1 MSKNRIVLFGVLG
14 VVVGLVLG
22 VFGRD
27 FIVANEKQEFEAQ
40 KAEEEAKIQAMMT
53 GIPVDASQEFIAAKT
68 LVDDMKSLKA
78 ALLIFCIE
86 HIEQEVDLAKTLDT
100 PEHIKEVLE
109 KSVDNVEK
117 YLEGNWIFQGNTS
130 DCWIGYNLEGGFK
143 EQASEV
149 GKELVKR
156 AERNGICKDTTGNLY
171 DGGGKVYMKV
181 R

>member
-1 MSKNRIVLFGVLG
+1 
-14 VVVGLVLG
+14 
-22 VFGRD
+22 
-27 FIVANEKQEFEAQ
+27 
-40 KAEEEAKIQAMMT
+40 MT

-78 ALLIFCIE
+78 ALLIFCVE
-86 HIEQEVDLAKTLDT
+86 HIEQEVDT
-100 PEHIKEVLE
+100 PEHIREALE

-156 AERNGICKDTTGNLY
+156 AEIDGLYKDTDGNLY

-181 R
+181 H

>member
-14 VVVGLVLG
+14 VVVGLALG

-27 FIVANEKQEFEAQ
+27 FIVASEKQKLEAQ
-40 KAEEEAKIQAMMT
+40 KAEEEAKIKAMMT

-78 ALLIFCIE
+78 MLLIFYME
-86 HIEQEVDLAKTLDT
+86 HIEQEVDLTKTLDT
-100 PEHIKEVLE
+100 PEHIREVL
-109 KSVDNVEK
+109 KKKVRNVEK
-117 YLEGNWIFQGNTS
+117 YLDGNWIFQGNTS
-130 DCWIGYNLEGGFK
+130 DWWIGYNLDDGFK
-143 EQASEV
+143 KQASEI

-156 AERNGICKDTTGNLY
+156 AERNGLYKDMNGNLY

-181 R
+181 H

>member
-14 VVVGLVLG
+14 VVVGLALS

-27 FIVANEKQEFEAQ
+27 FIVANEGQKVEAQ

-53 GIPVDASQEFIAAKT
+53 GIPVDASKEFIAAKT

-78 ALLIFCIE
+78 TLLIFCIE

-109 KSVDNVEK
+109 KSVKNVEK
-117 YLEGNWIFQGNTS
+117 YLDGNWIFKGNTS

-156 AERNGICKDTTGNLY
+156 AETDGLYKDTDGNLY

-181 R
+181 H